1 MKFVVPT
8 PYQFLADFNRVSVL
22 EVSSIMKWRVPIS
35 SFNVDISRLMIQ

>member
-8 PYQFLADFNRVSVL
+8 PYQFLTDFNRVSVL

-35 SFNVDISRLMIQ
+35 SFNVDIGRLMIQ